1 VTTHLVRAERV
12 VAGGEALCRH
22 PDGRVLFAS
31 GALAGETVEVEIT
44 ETKKDWA
51 RGHVVEVHG
60 ASPDRVVE
68 PCPNRRAGCG
78 GCDWQHLAVPR
89 QLGAKT
95 EIVLDALRRTA
106 RLTDPLVVTGSSV
119 PSEGYRTSI
128 RVVGMSD
135 GAPGFRAERSHRTVA
150 AAGCLI
156 AHPGLVELLPLLR
169 IEPEVEVA
177 LRVSAAT
184 GQRTASWVGGSD
196 KVRGLPRSV
205 FTAADAVLY
214 EQVAGVRLR
223 VSASSFFQSGPA
235 AAELLVDAVARA
247 AGDLTGARVVDAY
260 GGVGLFAC
268 TVAGPAEHVVIIES
282 STSAAADAQANLAG
296 RRAQVMRTEVG
307 RWKAPTGQRFDVVIA
322 DPARTGLARPGVTAL
337 AAARAPVL
345 VLVSCDPVALARDA
359 RLLADQ
365 GYRFERSEA
374 LDLFPHTHHV
384 ETVTRFALDSVSVD
398 RGNIQAPG
406 RSVQIP

>member
-31 GALAGETVEVEIT
+31 GALPGETVEVEIT

-60 ASPDRVVE
+60 ASPNRVVE

-78 GCDWQHLAVPR
+78 GCDWQHLAVPQ
-89 QLGAKT
+89 QLAAKA
-95 EIVLDALRRTA
+95 EIVIDALRRTA
-106 RLTDPLVVTGSSV
+106 RLTDARVIVGGSV
-119 PSEGYRTSI
+119 PAEGYRTTI
-128 RVVGMSD
+128 RVVGMPD
-135 GAPGFRAERSHRTVA
+135 GSPGYRAERSHRTVP

-156 AHPGLVELLPLLR
+156 AHPRLVELLPLLR
-169 IEPEVEVA
+169 IEPGTEVT
-177 LRVSAAT
+177 LRVSSAT
-184 GQRTASWVGGSD
+184 GQRTASWEGGAET
-196 KVRGLPRSV
+196 VQGLPRSV
-205 FTAADAVLY
+205 FTAPDAVVH
-214 EQVAGVRLR
+214 EQVAGTRLR

-247 AGDLTGARVVDAY
+247 AGDLTGTTVVDAY

-268 TVAGPAEHVVIIES
+268 TVARAAQHVVVIES
-282 STSAAADAQANLAG
+282 SASAAADAQANLAG
-296 RRAQVMRTEVG
+296 RRAQVLRTEVG
-307 RWKAPTGQRFDVVIA
+307 HWKAPADHGFDVVIA
-322 DPARTGLARPGVTAL
+322 DPARTGLGRPGVAAL
-337 AAARAPVL
+337 AAAAAPIL

-359 RLLADQ
+359 RLLADR
-365 GYRFERSEA
+365 GYRFDGTEA

-384 ETVTRFALDSVSVD
+384 ETVTRFTLDPTQL
-398 RGNIQAPG
+398 QA
-406 RSVQIP
+406 